1 MRMLSLLP
9 LFIAVL
15 FLALIAYLIRE
26 DRARPAPVFP
36 AHAAEALSFSDNSS
50 ASARSWS
57 EKDVHWLLLHATSRK
72 SGVYVSKLDP
82 ALDSAAVEVVAVY
95 HHILGY
101 SYKPVITSG
110 NDYPWHVR
118 NSMHYQNK
126 ALDFRIVDVPWEK
139 REIVVREVQNALRG
153 RFRVLWESPGKDGE
167 HLHVEMLR

>member
-1 MRMLSLLP
+1 MFSLIP

-15 FLALIAYLIRE
+15 FLVLIAFLIRK
-26 DRARPAPVFP
+26 DRTRPEPVFP
-36 AHAAEALSFSDNSS
+36 KHTYESVSFSGISS
-50 ASARSWS
+50 ASVRSWS
-57 EKDVHWLLLHATSRK
+57 ERDVHRLLLHSTSRK

-82 ALDSAAVEVVAVY
+82 ALDSAAVAVVAVY

-110 NDYPWHVR
+110 NDYPWHAR
-118 NSMHYQNK
+118 NSKHYQNK
-126 ALDFRIVDVPWEK
+126 ALDFRIIDVPWEK

-153 RFRVLWESPGKDGE
+153 RFRVLWESPGKEGE